1 MALPEE
7 RLRSADQPL
16 APPRSIRPP
25 HLPYPA
31 SDLLRFSTAGSVDDG
46 KSTLIGRLLHD
57 SKGIFEDQLAALEA
71 ATRRR
76 GGDGV
81 DLALLTDG
89 LRAERE
95 QGITI
100 DVAYRYFATPRRK
113 FIVAD
118 TPGHL
123 QYTRNMVT
131 GCSTADLAVVLVDA
145 RAGVLEQTRR
155 HVVIAALLRVPRVIV
170 AINKMDLV
178 GYDGA
183 VFGSIAAEVRA
194 FAARLGIVDVTAIPV
209 SALCGDNVVERS
221 DAMPWYEGPP
231 LLEHL
236 ETVDPEPDDGR
247 GHLRLPIQWVIRGR
261 AGGDYR
267 AFAGRIERGA
277 VRPGDTVV
285 ALPSGVTTSVE
296 AIDTF
301 DGPLA
306 EAFAPLSVAVRL
318 ADDVDLGR
326 GGLIAGPEDPPVPRR
341 ELDALVCWLG
351 GAPLNA
357 GRRYR
362 LTNTTRTVRAVATEV
377 AARLD
382 INTLRSDAAAT
393 ELATNDVGRV
403 RLLLAEPVYADAY
416 RDSRATGS
424 AILVDETT
432 NETVGAVLILADGE
446 DWPEGS

>member
-1 MALPEE
+1 MAFAEE
-7 RLRSADQPL
+7 RGRPPDAPL
-16 APPRSIRPP
+16 APPQPIRPA

-57 SKGIFEDQLAALEA
+57 SKGIFEDQLAALEL

-76 GGDGV
+76 GGDGI

-155 HVVIAALLRVPRVIV
+155 HVVIAALLRVPRLVLAV
-170 AINKMDLV
+170 NKMDLV
-178 GYDGA
+178 GYDEA
-183 VFGSIAAEVRA
+183 VFAPIAAEVRD
-194 FAARLGIVDVTAIPV
+194 FAWRLGVPDVTAIPV

-221 DAMPWYEGPP
+221 DAMPWYEGQP

-236 ETVDPEPDDGR
+236 ETVEPDPDDGA
-247 GHLRLPIQWVIRGR
+247 GPLRLPIQWVIRGR

-267 AFAGRIERGA
+267 AFAGRVERGV

-285 ALPSGVTTSVE
+285 ALPSGVTTTVE
-296 AIDTF
+296 ALDTF

-318 ADDVDLGR
+318 AEDVDLSR
-326 GGLIAGPEDPPVPRR
+326 GGLIAGAEDQPAPRR
-341 ELDALVCWLG
+341 ELDAVVCWLG
-351 GAPLNA
+351 GAPLTA

-362 LTNTTRTVRAVATEV
+362 LTHTTRTVRALVTEV

-382 INTLRSDAAAT
+382 INTLASDATAT

-403 RLLLAEPVYADAY
+403 RLLLSEPIYADPY
-416 RDSRATGS
+416 RESRATGS
-424 AILVDETT
+424 AIIVDEAT
-432 NETVGAVLILADGE
+432 NETVGAVLVQVDGE
-446 DWPEGS
+446 GWPQGS

>member
-1 MALPEE
+1 MAIANHQ
-7 RLRSADQPL
+7 R
-16 APPRSIRPP
+16 RPI

-57 SKGIFEDQLAALEA
+57 SKGIFEDQLAALEV

-76 GGDGV
+76 GGSGV

-100 DVAYRYFATPRRK
+100 DVAYRYFATPRRT

-145 RAGVLEQTRR
+145 RAGVVEQTRR
-155 HVVIAALLRVPRVIV
+155 HVVIAALLGVPSLAI

-178 GYDGA
+178 GYDQA
-183 VFGSIAAEVRA
+183 VFGPIAAEVRE
-194 FAARLGIVDVTAIPV
+194 FAHRLGVADVAAIPV
-209 SALCGDNVVERS
+209 SALCGDNVVTRS
-221 DAMPWYEGPP
+221 PDMPWYDGPP

-236 ETVDPEPDDGR
+236 ETVDPDPTESVDS
-247 GHLRLPIQWVIRGR
+247 LRMPIQWVIRDR
-261 AGGDYR
+261 LGGDYR
-267 AFAGRIERGA
+267 AFAGRVERGRL
-277 VRPGDTVV
+277 RPGDEVV
-285 ALPSGVTTSVE
+285 ALPSNVTTRIE

-301 DGPLA
+301 DGPLD

-326 GGLIAGPEDPPVPRR
+326 GGLIAGVDAPPEPRR
-341 ELDALVCWLG
+341 ELQAVVCWLG
-351 GAPLNA
+351 GTPLAA

-362 LTNTTRTVRAVATEV
+362 LTHATRTVRAVTTEV
-377 AARLD
+377 TARLD
-382 INTLRSDAAAT
+382 INTLDPDPAAS
-393 ELATNDVGRV
+393 ELGMNDVGHV
-403 RLLLAEPVYADAY
+403 RLLLAEPILADPY
-416 RDSRATGS
+416 RESRATGS
-424 AILVDETT
+424 AILVDEAT
-432 NETVGAVLILADGE
+432 NETVGAVLVQGDGE
-446 DWPEGS
+446 RWP

>member
-1 MALPEE
+1 MALAERREPDLEE
-7 RLRSADQPL
+7 ARS
-16 APPRSIRPP
+16 P

-57 SKGIFEDQLAALEA
+57 SKGIFEDQLLALEV

-76 GGDGV
+76 GGDGI

-145 RAGVLEQTRR
+145 RAGILEQTRR
-155 HVVIAALLRVPRVIV
+155 HIVIAALLRVPRLIV
-170 AINKMDLV
+170 AVNKMDLA
-178 GYDGA
+178 GYREDA
-183 VFGSIAAEVRA
+183 FRPVAAELEKL
-194 FAARLGIVDVTAIPV
+194 AATLGIADVTVIPV
-209 SALCGDNVVERS
+209 SALRGDNVVTGS
-221 DAMPWYEGPP
+221 SHMPWYEGQP
-231 LLEHL
+231 LLDYL
-236 ETVDPEPDDGR
+236 ETVDTGPDLADG
-247 GHLRLPIQWVIRGR
+247 HVRLPIQWIVRDR
-261 AGGDYR
+261 AASDYR

-277 VRPGDTVV
+277 LRPGDEVLV
-285 ALPSGVTTSVE
+285 LPSNVTTRVE

-301 DGPLA
+301 DGELR

-326 GGLIAGPEDPPVPRR
+326 GGLIAGPREPPPPRR

-351 GAPLNA
+351 GAPLTA

-362 LTNTTRTVRAVATEV
+362 LTHTTRTVRAVASELV
-377 AARLD
+377 GRLD
-382 INTLRSDAAAT
+382 INTLDLDTGADQ
-393 ELATNDVGRV
+393 LAINDVGRV
-403 RLLLAEPVYADAY
+403 RLLLSEPIFADRYAD
-416 RDSRATGS
+416 SRPTGS
-424 AILVDETT
+424 AILVDEAT
-432 NETVGAVLILADGE
+432 NETVGAVLVSAEGE
-446 DWPEGS
+446 RWP